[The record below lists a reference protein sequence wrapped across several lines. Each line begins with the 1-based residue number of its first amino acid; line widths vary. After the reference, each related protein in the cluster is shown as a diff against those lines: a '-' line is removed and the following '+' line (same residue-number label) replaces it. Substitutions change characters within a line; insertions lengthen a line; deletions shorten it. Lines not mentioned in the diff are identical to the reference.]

1 MTTPLVKCKDKQD
14 DHLNEF
20 NQSIQI
26 IEETCSENALAKG
39 GTGSEHAA
47 ENLGL
52 PARFHILRTLGQGG
66 MGTVYLAD
74 DNELKCQLAI
84 KILNPETVPD
94 AHALERF
101 EIEADA
107 ASALSHP
114 HIAQVYSFSKD
125 SHTPHIVMEYVNGIS
140 FDQVLKRERIIEQER
155 LLNMVLQI
163 CDALE
168 YAHLHQVVHRD
179 LKPSNII
186 LQSEGDLVKIVDFGI
201 AKVEPRNKSATQ
213 LTQKTDVIGSPMYMS
228 PEQAAAGAVDH
239 RSDLYSLGCIIFEA
253 LSGKPLFH
261 ADNAIQILLQHI
273 NASPRPLTRKLL
285 KKGYSRSLV
294 AILEK
299 LLEKNPAHRYQSASE
314 LAEDIRRILN
324 GKVSNA
330 LLKKPLLIDISP
342 RVAIAALATT
352 CVLGLAASCIYSTL
366 AISNIERNAKNRVY
380 DSLMS
385 KQSEAKELISKIET
399 GNRDEVSLAARA
411 LYDLLIPS
419 ARQYYQG
426 DPDMGGRREL
436 LKLADQKTIL
446 KAYPAADDQTKI
458 ELAKIIGL
466 ANTPA
471 PESFTLACKMCRS
484 GDKELGRL
492 GSDMLSKWAEK
503 ATPEQQLE
511 LSGALSYAFLA
522 KVMKADKNSLDDPFR
537 HHISSGA
544 YRGFEAIS
552 NYSDEAIANL
562 RKAASLVP
570 EDHDNTRGYAIHG
583 SYPLVAVSV
592 KKNVYYPELLCLL
605 KSQNTMNIASE
616 GLCKLG
622 PKASAAAPALCK
634 MLDSTDSQLRRS
646 TCRILAAIG
655 PSVASEAVPALARA
669 LDRHRHFEL
678 EDVAAALA
686 KMGPAG
692 IAVLEG
698 KSKLPLKPA
707 HLDLGENAV
716 IMAAKDALLNL
727 KQ

>member
-1 MTTPLVKCKDKQD
+1 MTVPLVKCNDKHD
-14 DHLNEF
+14 EDINDEKR
-20 NQSIQI
+20 NIQI
-26 IEETCSENALAKG
+26 VAEALPANTLSKLREAVAEA
-39 GTGSEHAA
+39 SA

-52 PARFHILRTLGQGG
+52 PARFHILRKLGQGG
-66 MGTVYLAD
+66 MGTVYLAKD
-74 DNELKCQLAI
+74 EELGCELAV
-84 KILNPETVPD
+84 KILNPDSMPD
-94 AHALERF
+94 EHALERF
-101 EIEADA
+101 EIEANA

-114 HIAQVYSFSKD
+114 HIAQVYSFSKE
-125 SHTPHIVMEYVNGIS
+125 SVTPHIVMEYVNGIS
-140 FDQVLKRERIIEQER
+140 FDQILKRERIIEQER
-155 LLNMVLQI
+155 LLNLVLQI

-213 LTQKTDVIGSPMYMS
+213 LTQKSDVVGSPMYMS
-228 PEQAAAGAVDH
+228 PEQAAAATIDH

-253 LSGKPLFH
+253 LAGKPLFQ

-273 NASPRPLTRKLL
+273 NTSPKPLTRRLL

-294 AILEK
+294 AVLEK

-314 LAEDIRRILN
+314 LAEDLRRILN

-330 LLKKPLLIDISP
+330 LLRKPLLIDVSP
-342 RVAIAALATT
+342 RVAISAVAVT

-385 KQSEAKELISKIET
+385 RQSEAKELISKIES
-399 GNRDEVSLAARA
+399 GNRDEVGLAARA

-426 DPDMGGRREL
+426 DADLGGRREL
-436 LKLADQKTIL
+436 LKLEDQKTIL
-446 KAYPAADDQTKI
+446 KAFPAADDQTKI

-471 PESFTLACKMCRS
+471 PESFNLACKLCRS
-484 GDKELGRL
+484 GEKELGRL

-503 ATPEQQLE
+503 ATPVQQLE
-511 LSGALSYAFLA
+511 LSGALSSEFLA
-522 KVMKADKNSLDDPFR
+522 KVMKTDKSSLDDPFR
-537 HHISSGA
+537 QHISPA
-544 YRGFEAIS
+544 YRGFESIS
-552 NYSDEAIANL
+552 NYSEEAIANL

-583 SYPLVAVSV
+583 SYPLVTVSV

-605 KSQNTMNIASE
+605 KSNNTLHNASD

-646 TCRILAAIG
+646 ACRILAAIG

-678 EDVAAALA
+678 EQVAAALA

-698 KSKLPLKPA
+698 KSKLPLKPP
-707 HLDLGENAV
+707 HLDLGENGV
-716 IMAAKDALLNL
+716 IMAAKDALLELN
-727 KQ
+727 Q